1 MVVKLATR
9 AISFYLSS
17 GYSSKVSY
25 SCPGA
30 AMSQLAIV
38 EAFADLPDTRR
49 KAGQRHHQA
58 LCLALFTRFSR
69 CRESGIFGN
78 WGLVE
83 CPSLSIS
90 CFISTAPRTFT
101 LLQHD
106 SPDIAAVRISGLFG
120 LFVEVLRDSS
130 QTRRNNCD

>member
-1 MVVKLATR
+1 
-9 AISFYLSS
+9 
-17 GYSSKVSY
+17 
-25 SCPGA
+25 
-30 AMSQLAIV
+30 MSQLAIV

-106 SPDIAAVRISGLFG
+106 SPDMAAVRISGLFG

-130 QTRRNNCD
+130 QTRRNNCDRWQSVAPVL